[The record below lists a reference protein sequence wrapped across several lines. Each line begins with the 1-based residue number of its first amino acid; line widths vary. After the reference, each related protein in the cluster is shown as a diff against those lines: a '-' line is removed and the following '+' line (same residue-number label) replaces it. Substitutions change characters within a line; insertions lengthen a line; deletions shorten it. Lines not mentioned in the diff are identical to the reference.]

1 MSQGLI
7 RNTEFSFNYKV
18 IRLMS
23 QGMDSGMPVIS
34 TTDDY
39 DIFNLQMLIKRVS

>member
-1 MSQGLI
+1 MPQGLI
-7 RNTEFSFNYKV
+7 PNMEFSFNYKV

-34 TTDDY
+34 MTDDD
-39 DIFNLQMLIKRVS
+39 DIFNLQM